1 LGQPMSGKTLV
12 SVTDLVHRIIAL
24 EKQVARIPELEAR
37 ITALE
42 KERERQPQVPPPVAG
57 GNGSGIQNV
66 AGVGRGGVAATNV
79 SHQSAMGANVQSYNP
94 A

>member
-1 LGQPMSGKTLV
+1 MSGKTLV

-42 KERERQPQVPPPVAG
+42 KERASQPQVPPTVSG
-57 GNGSGIQNV
+57 GNVSGFQNV
-66 AGVGRGGVAATNV
+66 AGVGRGGATTTNI
-79 SHQSAMGANVQSYNP
+79 SHQPAMGANVQSYNP